1 MSLAV
6 QARFGRIPARLA
18 ARMRKTLGSAL
29 GKRWCALGVLAAV
42 LAAPAARARADERVF
57 TYSYEPKVLPKDALE
72 FEQWATLRA
81 GKEDGV
87 FSRWDL
93 RTEFEYGLLDQ
104 LTTALYLNFES
115 LHIDRD
121 EEQVDEFEFKGLSSE
136 WKWKF
141 LDPTADPIGVL
152 GYFEATTNFEDVE
165 LEEKLVLGKNFD
177 RVVLAFNAI
186 CEQEWEFEN
195 EETETELAV
204 EFTAGVAY
212 RFTDRFAVG
221 VEAREVNVFP
231 TWKTWSTPPSSSV
244 RRSTTTRTDG
254 GPRSLS
260 SRRSRGY
267 AATQRTGSTSM
278 SSNAWKCG
286 SFSGS
291 ISDVALRSA
300 PLARIRLAFAAL
312 AVALAP

>member
-204 EFTAGVAY
+204 EFTAGVAF

-231 TWKTWSTPPSSSV
+231 DMENLEHAAVFLGPTLHYNTNRWWATLTFLPQVAGLRGDTEDGLNLDEFERMEV
-244 RRSTTTRTDG
+244 RLIFG
-254 GPRSLS
+254 IH
-260 SRRSRGY
+260 
-267 AATQRTGSTSM
+267 
-278 SSNAWKCG
+278 
-286 SFSGS
+286 F
-291 ISDVALRSA
+291 
-300 PLARIRLAFAAL
+300 
-312 AVALAP
+312 

>member
-231 TWKTWSTPPSSSV
+231 DMENLEHAAVFLGPTLHYNTNRWWATLTFLPQVAGLRGDTQDGLNLDEFERMEV
-244 RRSTTTRTDG
+244 RLIFG
-254 GPRSLS
+254 IH
-260 SRRSRGY
+260 
-267 AATQRTGSTSM
+267 
-278 SSNAWKCG
+278 
-286 SFSGS
+286 F
-291 ISDVALRSA
+291 
-300 PLARIRLAFAAL
+300 
-312 AVALAP
+312 

>member
-212 RFTDRFAVG
+212 RFTDRFALG
-221 VEAREVNVFP
+221 LEAREVNVFP
-231 TWKTWSTPPSSSV
+231 DMENLEHAAVFLGPTLHYNTNRWWATLTFLPQVAGLRGDTQDGLNLDEFERMEV
-244 RRSTTTRTDG
+244 RLIFG
-254 GPRSLS
+254 IH
-260 SRRSRGY
+260 
-267 AATQRTGSTSM
+267 
-278 SSNAWKCG
+278 
-286 SFSGS
+286 F
-291 ISDVALRSA
+291 
-300 PLARIRLAFAAL
+300 
-312 AVALAP
+312 

>member
-204 EFTAGVAY
+204 EFTAGVAF

-231 TWKTWSTPPSSSV
+231 DMENLEHAAVFLGPTLHYNTNRWWATLTFLPQVAGLRGDTQDGLNLDEFERMEV
-244 RRSTTTRTDG
+244 RLIFG
-254 GPRSLS
+254 IH
-260 SRRSRGY
+260 
-267 AATQRTGSTSM
+267 
-278 SSNAWKCG
+278 
-286 SFSGS
+286 F
-291 ISDVALRSA
+291 
-300 PLARIRLAFAAL
+300 
-312 AVALAP
+312 

>member
-1 MSLAV
+1 
-6 QARFGRIPARLA
+6 
-18 ARMRKTLGSAL
+18 MRKTLGSAL

-165 LEEKLVLGKNFD
+165 LEEKLVLGKNID

-204 EFTAGVAY
+204 EFTAGVAF

-231 TWKTWSTPPSSSV
+231 DMENLEHAAVFLGPTLHYNTNRWWATLTFLPQVAGLRGDTEDGLNLDEFERMEV
-244 RRSTTTRTDG
+244 RLIFG
-254 GPRSLS
+254 IH
-260 SRRSRGY
+260 
-267 AATQRTGSTSM
+267 
-278 SSNAWKCG
+278 
-286 SFSGS
+286 F
-291 ISDVALRSA
+291 
-300 PLARIRLAFAAL
+300 
-312 AVALAP
+312 

>member
-231 TWKTWSTPPSSSV
+231 DMENLEHAAVFLGPTLHYNTNRWWATLTFLPQVAGLRGDTEDGLNLDEFERMEV
-244 RRSTTTRTDG
+244 RLIFG
-254 GPRSLS
+254 IH
-260 SRRSRGY
+260 
-267 AATQRTGSTSM
+267 
-278 SSNAWKCG
+278 
-286 SFSGS
+286 F
-291 ISDVALRSA
+291 
-300 PLARIRLAFAAL
+300 
-312 AVALAP
+312 

>member
-212 RFTDRFAVG
+212 RFTDRFALG
-221 VEAREVNVFP
+221 LEAREVNVFP
-231 TWKTWSTPPSSSV
+231 DMENLEHAAVFLGPTLHYNTNRWWVTLTFLPQVAGLRGDTQDGLNLDEFERMEV
-244 RRSTTTRTDG
+244 RLIFG
-254 GPRSLS
+254 IH
-260 SRRSRGY
+260 
-267 AATQRTGSTSM
+267 
-278 SSNAWKCG
+278 
-286 SFSGS
+286 F
-291 ISDVALRSA
+291 
-300 PLARIRLAFAAL
+300 
-312 AVALAP
+312 